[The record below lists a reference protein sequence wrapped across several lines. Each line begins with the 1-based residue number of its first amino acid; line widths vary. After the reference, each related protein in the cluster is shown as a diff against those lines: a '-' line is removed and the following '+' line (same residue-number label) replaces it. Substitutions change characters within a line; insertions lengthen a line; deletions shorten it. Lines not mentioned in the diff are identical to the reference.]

1 MITFYDI
8 PSKLP
13 GKAWS
18 PNTFKTRI
26 SLKYKGV
33 PYKTEWVEYP
43 DIEPTLKKL
52 SGAPTSKKDDGRD
65 HYTLPAIHDSA
76 TGRVITDSTKIAEY
90 LDATY
95 PDKPLLFPPGSRA
108 SVATLEYVF
117 MQTIA
122 KLSPILLPESNYRL
136 NESSEAYFRSTR
148 EQSFGKKLEE
158 LAPTGL
164 ARDAIWKEV
173 KEGLDRLAEFYD
185 KNGEDKL
192 FYLADTFSFA
202 DAVVIGFLLWIKII
216 LGVDSAEWKALASW
230 CDGRWAKLVESTKE
244 LHVVD

>member
-26 SLKYKGV
+26 SLNYKGV

-52 SGAPTSKKDDGRD
+52 GGVPTSKKDGRD

-76 TGRVITDSTKIAEY
+76 TGKVITDSTKIAEY

-108 SVATLEYVF
+108 AVATLEYVF
-117 MQTIA
+117 IQKIT
-122 KLSPILLPESNYRL
+122 KLFLILLPESNYRL

-148 EQSFGKKLEE
+148 EKSFGKKLEE
-158 LAPTGL
+158 LAPPGP

-173 KEGLDRLAEFYD
+173 KEGLDKLAEFYD

-202 DAVVIGFLLWIKII
+202 DAVVIGFLVWMKII
-216 LGVDSAEWKALASW
+216 FGVDSAEWKMLASW

-244 LHVVD
+244 LHVVN